1 MTTAILSALPEE
13 QAGLHELLQGK
24 AIIRHAGRDF
34 WCGQLSGQPVVLAQS
49 GIGKVAA
56 ATTAT
61 VLAERFGVQRIV
73 FTGVAGGLAPQVRV
87 GDVVVGSAYLQHDM
101 DASPIFPKYEAPGY
115 QRSRFTADAH
125 LLAIVSEA
133 AYAVDTWTSGPFG
146 LKNGS
151 KNGSKPTIH
160 QGLIISGDRFV
171 STTAES
177 AALQAALPDALCVEM
192 EGAAVAQV
200 CCDYALPFVAVR
212 SISDRAD
219 DNAHQDFPQFL
230 RTVAAPLSQALVCK
244 LMALLAKL

>member
-1 MTTAILSALPEE
+1 
-13 QAGLHELLQGK
+13 
-24 AIIRHAGRDF
+24 
-34 WCGQLSGQPVVLAQS
+34 
-49 GIGKVAA
+49 
-56 ATTAT
+56 
-61 VLAERFGVQRIV
+61 
-73 FTGVAGGLAPQVRV
+73 
-87 GDVVVGSAYLQHDM
+87 VVGSAYLQHDM

-115 QRSRFTADAH
+115 QRSRFAADAQ
-125 LLAIVSEA
+125 LLAIILEA
-133 AYAVDTWTSGPFG
+133 ACAMNTRAIGQFG

-151 KNGSKPTIH
+151 KNDSQPTIH

-219 DNAHQDFPQFL
+219 DNAHHDFPQFL
-230 RTVAAPLSQALVCK
+230 RTVAAPLSQALVCQLMK
-244 LMALLAKL
+244 LLPKL

>member
-24 AIIRHAGRDF
+24 EIIRHAGRDF
-34 WCGQLSGQPVVLAQS
+34 WCGQLSGQQVVLAQS

-73 FTGVAGGLAPQVRV
+73 FTGVAGGLAAQVRV

-125 LLAIVSEA
+125 LLAIVLEA
-133 AYAVDTWTSGPFG
+133 AYAVDTWTTGQFG

-151 KNGSKPTIH
+151 KPVIH

-171 STTAES
+171 STTTES

-230 RTVAAPLSQALVCK
+230 RTVAAPLSQALVCQ
-244 LMALLAKL
+244 LMALLPKR

>member
-1 MTTAILSALPEE
+1 MTTVILSALPEE

-24 AIIRHAGRDF
+24 EIIRHAGRDF
-34 WCGQLSGQPVVLAQS
+34 WCGQLSGQQVVLAQS

-73 FTGVAGGLAPQVRV
+73 FTGVAGGLAAQVRV

-115 QRSRFTADAH
+115 QRARFTADAH
-125 LLAIVSEA
+125 LLAIVLEA
-133 AYAVDTWTSGPFG
+133 AYAVDTWTTGSFG

-151 KNGSKPTIH
+151 KPVIH

-177 AALQAALPDALCVEM
+177 TALQAALPDALCVEM

-200 CCDYALPFVAVR
+200 CCDYALPFVAIR

-244 LMALLAKL
+244 LMALLPKL